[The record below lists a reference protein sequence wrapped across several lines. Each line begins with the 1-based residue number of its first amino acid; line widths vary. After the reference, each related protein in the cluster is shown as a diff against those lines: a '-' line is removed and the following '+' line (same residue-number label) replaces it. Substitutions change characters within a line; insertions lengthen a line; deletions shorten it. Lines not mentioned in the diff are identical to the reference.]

1 MLSSLVDD
9 GELQTPPKTGFRPSN
24 LLLNHQDGIYT
35 AAVFDRRH
43 GLVDWDLH
51 LKRLDRS
58 MHHLGAPES
67 AEDYTTASPSKVA
80 LAVCRSTSTAL
91 RDFIKNNTERDWDR
105 AMVTVVVTEREP
117 SMIGVAP
124 QYRVIV
130 LAYPLP
136 VQMPDQPAVAVG
148 VHGRPRRNPSVKD
161 ASWARERQP
170 IEQYKTSEMAEVL
183 LSTETGEVTEGLV
196 TNFFIVTVSA
206 ERESAVQ
213 TATVDYV
220 LPGILRSR
228 VLQACEALGIPVVY
242 KSPDLK
248 QSGEWTEAFITNCI
262 RGIQP
267 VHSVITDGLAA
278 PSCIKL
284 PSRDGTI
291 TRQLKGM
298 LSQLQSF
305 TPLHNLD

>member
-1 MLSSLVDD
+1 
-9 GELQTPPKTGFRPSN
+9 
-24 LLLNHQDGIYT
+24 
-35 AAVFDRRH
+35 
-43 GLVDWDLH
+43 
-51 LKRLDRS
+51 
-58 MHHLGAPES
+58 
-67 AEDYTTASPSKVA
+67 
-80 LAVCRSTSTAL
+80 
-91 RDFIKNNTERDWDR
+91 
-105 AMVTVVVTEREP
+105 
-117 SMIGVAP
+117 
-124 QYRVIV
+124 
-130 LAYPLP
+130 
-136 VQMPDQPAVAVG
+136 
-148 VHGRPRRNPSVKD
+148 
-161 ASWARERQP
+161 
-170 IEQYKTSEMAEVL
+170 MAEVL